1 MIEAA
6 IRRSPRGKPY
16 NLKRRICMKR
26 IVVIVMCAV
35 LSLSLCSSAFAYPNQ
50 GISYDVT
57 RPEGREYF
65 PSDIG
70 ELPVSESKNKKEGKH
85 S

>member
-1 MIEAA
+1 
-6 IRRSPRGKPY
+6 
-16 NLKRRICMKR
+16 MKR
-26 IVVIVMCAV
+26 IVVIIMCAV
-35 LSLSLCSSAFAYPNQ
+35 LSLSLCSAAFAYPNQ

-70 ELPVSESKNKKEGKH
+70 ELPVSEG
-85 S
+85 